1 MILCT
6 APVASDEDTIKVL
19 EKKKE
24 AKKEGTI
31 KLKKAAPK
39 LNKAGNWREGTV
51 IDGELAY

>member
-1 MILCT
+1 MTGSVVI
-6 APVASDEDTIKVL
+6 

-24 AKKEGTI
+24 GGKKEGTI

-51 IDGELAY
+51 VDGLFYCCE